1 MKRYQ
6 VYLNPHSVSIIDRFE
21 DITNISRSKVIRYLV
36 DSASEN
42 LIMLIK
48 RKEPRKKYLMDSLT
62 GFIDLKT
69 NKKLDL
75 ISNIDE
81 VILQKI

>member
-6 VYLNPHSVSIIDRFE
+6 VYLNPHSVSVIDEFQNLS
-21 DITNISRSKVIRYLV
+21 DISRSRVIRYLV
-36 DSASEN
+36 DAISQQ
-42 LIMLIK
+42 LIAVIK
-48 RKEPRKKYLMDSLT
+48 RKEPEGKYFMDTLA

-75 ISNIDE
+75 VSTIDNTLIQNI
-81 VILQKI
+81 